1 MTNSKDILKQSEDK
15 MKKAVEV
22 VREELV
28 KIRTGKATTALLDGV
43 KVDYYG
49 TMTPLNKIAS
59 VSTPDVH
66 SIAVQPWEK
75 SVIPLIEKAILTAN
89 LGLNP
94 VNDGILIRVPIPAL
108 NEERRRELVK
118 LVKKF
123 GEEGKIAIRNIRRD
137 GIEHLKKAE
146 KADHMPEDER
156 KRGEQ
161 DVQKL
166 TDKNTKDIDNLLA
179 MKEKEIMEV

>member
-1 MTNSKDILKQSEDK
+1 MVKDILVDSDTR

-22 VREELV
+22 VREEFV
-28 KIRTGKATTALLDGV
+28 RIRTGKATTALLDAV

-49 TMTPLNKIAS
+49 TMTPLKQIAN

-66 SIAVQPWEK
+66 TIAVQPWEK
-75 SVIPLIEKAILTAN
+75 GMIHPIEKAILNAN

-94 VNDGILIRVPIPAL
+94 TNDGNVVRVPIPPL

-118 LVKKF
+118 LIKKF
-123 GEEGKIAIRNIRRD
+123 AEDGRIAVRNVRRD
-137 GIEHLKKAE
+137 AIEQLKKTE
-146 KADHMPEDER
+146 KQEHISEDER

-161 DVQKL
+161 EVQKQ
-166 TDKNTKDIDNLLA
+166 TDKHIKEIDHLIEL
-179 MKEKEIMEV
+179 KEKEIMEV

>member
-1 MTNSKDILKQSEDK
+1 MPSKEILKNTEDR

-28 KIRTGKATTALLDGV
+28 KIRTGKATTALLDSV
-43 KVDYYG
+43 RVDYYG
-49 TMTPLNKIAS
+49 SMVPLHQVANI
-59 VSTPDVH
+59 STPDVH
-66 SIAVQPWEK
+66 TISVQPWEK
-75 SVIPLIEKAILTAN
+75 NMVAPIDKAILNAN

-94 VNDGILIRVPIPAL
+94 INDGNVVRVPIPPL

-123 GEEGKIAIRNIRRD
+123 GEEGKIAVRNVRRD
-137 GIEHLKKAE
+137 AIEHLKKEE
-146 KADHMPEDER
+146 KTNHMPEDER
-156 KRGEQ
+156 KRSEQ
-161 DVQKL
+161 VAQKD
-166 TDKNTKDIDNLLA
+166 TDKYIKEIDDLLA

>member
-1 MTNSKDILKQSEDK
+1 MMKNILQDAENR

-22 VREELV
+22 VRDEFAR
-28 KIRTGKATTALLDGV
+28 IRTGKATTALLDGV

-49 TMTPLNKIAS
+49 TMTPLKQVAN
-59 VSTPDVH
+59 VSTPDAH
-66 SIAVQPWEK
+66 MISVQPWEK
-75 SVIPLIEKAILTAN
+75 GMLQPIEKAILNAN

-94 VNDGILIRVPIPAL
+94 VNDGSIIRVPIPPL
-108 NEERRRELVK
+108 NEERRKELVK

-123 GEEGKIAIRNIRRD
+123 AEDGRIAVRNVRRD
-137 GIEHLKKAE
+137 AIEHLKKTE
-146 KADHMPEDER
+146 KEEHISEDER

-161 DVQKL
+161 EVQKQ
-166 TDKNTKDIDNLLA
+166 TDRFVKDIDHLVA